1 MKIQPIRIS
10 SDNFT
15 RFGSI
20 VIPPT
25 DDPTAK
31 GPTFEFW
38 SDIARYRID
47 GETEIGLCTVSKQE
61 TEIVNVVERHLK
73 TPEILIPID
82 APFDLPL
89 VADDGSVSAFR
100 VAIGEAVVVNSGV
113 WHGPCI
119 PVGKKECSYFVIF
132 RRGTPNTDVE
142 KKSIEKVEIG

>member
-1 MKIQPIRIS
+1 MKIQSVRIS
-10 SDNFT
+10 HDNFT
-15 RFGSI
+15 RFGSV
-20 VIPPT
+20 VIPPA

-47 GETEIGLCTVSKQE
+47 GETEIGLCTVSKQD
-61 TEIVNVVERHLK
+61 TEVVSVVERHMK

-89 VADDGSVSAFR
+89 VGDDGSVSAFR
-100 VAIGEAVVVNSGV
+100 VAIGEAVVVNRGV

-119 PVGKKECSYFVIF
+119 PVGKKESTYFVIF
-132 RRGTPNTDVE
+132 QRGTPNNDVE
-142 KKSIEKVEIG
+142 KKTIDEVEIG